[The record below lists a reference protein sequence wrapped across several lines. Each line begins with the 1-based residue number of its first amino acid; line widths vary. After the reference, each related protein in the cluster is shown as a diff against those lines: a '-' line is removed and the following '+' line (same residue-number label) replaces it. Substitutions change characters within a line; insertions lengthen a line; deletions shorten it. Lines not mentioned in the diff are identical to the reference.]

1 MTQHLITAPYFQTVF
16 DSGALGL
23 ANACD
28 PATFITACD
37 ALSACMYKGM
47 EAFVLQIHPSTP
59 TQAPMAFDVTA
70 TATAYV
76 RFWNKGKPITP
87 EERAEIISDPTDSAY
102 DTRKEEYAA

>member
-1 MTQHLITAPYFQTVF
+1 MTQHLITAPYFQTVA
-16 DSGALGL
+16 DNGALGL

-37 ALSACMYKGM
+37 ALAACMHEGL
-47 EAFVLQIHPSTP
+47 EAFVWQIHPPTA

-76 RFWNKGKPITP
+76 RFWNKGAPITP
-87 EERAEIISDPTDSAY
+87 EERAETISDPTDSAY